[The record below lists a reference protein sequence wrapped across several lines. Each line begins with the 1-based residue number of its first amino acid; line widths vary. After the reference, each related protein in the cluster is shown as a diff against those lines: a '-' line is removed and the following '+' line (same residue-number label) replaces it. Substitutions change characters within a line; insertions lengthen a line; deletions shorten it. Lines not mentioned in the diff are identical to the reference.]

1 MNPLYSFFTVVFGG
15 LSIGIIVGAIS
26 AFIVKF
32 TEHVRVIEPLII
44 FSTAY
49 FAFILS
55 ECIHWSGIISLIGC
69 GIVQKRYTFLNIS
82 REVPGGEKSTS
93 KFKSK
98 NIVHHM

>member
-1 MNPLYSFFTVVFGG
+1 MLFYTLLSFFSVVFGG
-15 LSIGIIVGAIS
+15 LSIGILVGAIS

-32 TEHVRVIEPLII
+32 TGHVRVIEPLII

-82 REVPGGEKSTS
+82 REVPEGEGGYQIS
-93 KFKSK
+93 KTKT
-98 NIVHHM
+98 

>member
-1 MNPLYSFFTVVFGG
+1 MWHPLCSFFTVVFGG
-15 LSIGIIVGAIS
+15 LSIGILVGAIS

-32 TEHVRVIEPLII
+32 TGHVRVIEPLII

-69 GIVQKRYTFLNIS
+69 GLVQKRYAFPNIS
-82 REVPGGEKSTS
+82 REVSGGEQIYQNS
-93 KFKSK
+93 KTKT
-98 NIVHHM
+98 